1 MKAGVRMKWFK
12 RIVVILLVIFVVYFI
27 IVYPVQSAG
36 ALKTFGDFIRTA
48 FWKVYDF
55 FANLG

>member
-1 MKAGVRMKWFK
+1 MKWFK